1 MRNETEVG
9 RIIRELRGDMSLRD
23 FAKKCDISHT
33 TIDNLEKGFDFRT
46 KKPTQAKLTTV
57 QKIADACGVP
67 VSYIIGEDHG
77 NPKFDIQHFTET
89 APRKKGIKI
98 PVLGNVA
105 AGIPLEAIT
114 DVDDYEEISEAMAAG
129 GEYVALRIHG
139 DSMEPRMQEGDV
151 VIVRVQDT
159 IESGETAIV
168 MVNGDEATCKRVKIT
183 PDGIMLI
190 SNNPDYEPMFY
201 SRKQVEELPVRIFG
215 KVVELRAKF
224 R

>member
-1 MRNETEVG
+1 MSTIGYNILQMRKKLGWTQEELADKMGYKSKSSINKIELGLNDIPQSKIKKFAEV
-9 RIIRELRGDMSLRD
+9 L
-23 FAKKCDISHT
+23 
-33 TIDNLEKGFDFRT
+33 
-46 KKPTQAKLTTV
+46 
-57 QKIADACGVP
+57 GVTP
-67 VSYIIGEDHG
+67 AFLMGWE
-77 NPKFDIQHFTET
+77 ET
-89 APRKKGIKI
+89 ADNTSHHSVTAKRGIKI

-201 SRKQVEELPVRIFG
+201 SKKQVEELPVRIFG